1 MDRVELSKCMNTLNT
16 HMGLYGNFTE
26 KPHKQ
31 IQNSNIANVIHPLPV
46 CLPSRSTTDMH
57 QTREVTVVTV
67 RNNIRLL
74 KMGIERQKYFYLNT
88 YS

>member
-1 MDRVELSKCMNTLNT
+1 
-16 HMGLYGNFTE
+16 MGLYGNFTE
-26 KPHKQ
+26 KTHKE
-31 IQNSNIANVIHPLPV
+31 IQNGNIAHVIHPLPV
-46 CLPSRSTTDMH
+46 CLPSRSTTDVH

-74 KMGIERQKYFYLNT
+74 KIVCRKKEVLYLKT

>member
-1 MDRVELSKCMNTLNT
+1 MDRVELSKCTNTLNT
-16 HMGLYGNFTE
+16 HMGLYGNSTE

-46 CLPSRSTTDMH
+46 CLPSRSTKDMH

-74 KMGIERQKYFYLNT
+74 KMCVERRYYFYLKT

>member
-1 MDRVELSKCMNTLNT
+1 MDRVEVST

-31 IQNSNIANVIHPLPV
+31 IQNSNIAHVIHPLPV

-57 QTREVTVVTV
+57 QTREVTVITV
-67 RNNIRLL
+67 RNNIGLL
-74 KMGIERQKYFYLNT
+74 KMFVERKKYFYLKT
-88 YS
+88 RS